1 MRPLTPKIARD
12 AISGPAKCNRMPAS
26 ARAGLGRMSIH
37 RPSRSA
43 VGSTAVVPDGT
54 AMPALNSDVLPPA
67 SVAVSEELKDPAAGP
82 HVRTEHESE
91 LALAL
96 AALQRLPEV
105 DRAAM
110 LMRAVDEVPYDEI
123 ARALRISL

>member
-1 MRPLTPKIARD
+1 
-12 AISGPAKCNRMPAS
+12 
-26 ARAGLGRMSIH
+26 
-37 RPSRSA
+37 
-43 VGSTAVVPDGT
+43 
-54 AMPALNSDVLPPA
+54 MPALNSDVLPPA

-105 DRAAM
+105 DRAAL

-123 ARALRISL
+123 ARALRISLASVNVKIHPRASRAGSHPRRIAKVGRKHA